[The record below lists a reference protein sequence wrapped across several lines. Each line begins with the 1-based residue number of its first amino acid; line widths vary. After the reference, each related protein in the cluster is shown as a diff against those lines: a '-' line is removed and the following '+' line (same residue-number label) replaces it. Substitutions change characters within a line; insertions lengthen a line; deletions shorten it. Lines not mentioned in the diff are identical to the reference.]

1 MPKPN
6 EHVTGTAVL
15 RSGTRIK
22 VDEYLYVPPG
32 TSGKD
37 LTELLRRHPT
47 FQALEVASFDIARR
61 RL

>member
-1 MPKPN
+1 MPNPN

-15 RSGTRIK
+15 RSGTRIE

-32 TSGKD
+32 TSLKD
-37 LTELLRRHPT
+37 VIELLRRRAT
-47 FQALEVASFDIARR
+47 FQALEVASFYIARR